1 MSMKHEPTRAALQTE
16 NQALRQRIAELEQ
29 RLTAADPALPAE
41 NQITTQHLL
50 ERTFASLRDAIFIID
65 ADTIRIVDCNPAAS
79 TIFGY
84 PREAMIGHPPNFL
97 HVNDAALETFRQ
109 HLYPALREHG
119 YLFLP
124 FFTMRR
130 NDGTIFSTEHTVAPL
145 YDHHGTHMGWVSVI
159 RDISEQ
165 VRTAEIY
172 RTLVETT
179 PSAIVLIDMDGTIR
193 FCNPQAAHL
202 FGYTSTDELIGT
214 YGTDLVASDDLLAN
228 PLAYAEHLGTMDD
241 RRNIKY
247 TMHKRDGETFSAEV
261 NSSIVTDGQ
270 NNPLALI
277 AVVRDITEREQA
289 AHSMQL
295 AYASLKELNDD
306 LRHSRNLLRVLFDGL
321 HDGFLLLDP
330 EGHIQTMNH
339 AMAELLGT
347 TPEELVGSRFAGEA
361 VGLNLDTVLARANAT
376 TDSGDMRRH
385 HVRYRGPDGSIRILN
400 TQTIALYAPPAYRKL
415 RQIIVHVVDVT
426 ENVQMQAR
434 MIENERFAASGRLAA
449 SVAHEINT
457 PLQALYNSLDLL
469 RIAPD
474 EDRQTFLSY
483 ALNEMKRIRRIV
495 RQLLDLYRPTA
506 ASLSQVNIPMLLE
519 RILLLIGKRIRDQ
532 DVTVETDIAP
542 QMPLIAG
549 HEDELMQVLLN
560 LIVNALDAMPEGGTL
575 SVACQTAMPDSAP
588 TTDERFITITIR
600 DTGYG
605 IKRDMLERIFDPF
618 VTTREEGTG
627 LGLAISHQIVQQHE
641 GTIQVTSTPGQGST
655 FTVALP
661 VIYDT

>member
-1 MSMKHEPTRAALQTE
+1 MTHEPAIAALAAE
-16 NQALRQRIAELEQ
+16 NHALRQRIAELEQ
-29 RLTAADPALPAE
+29 RLTTAPLPPADATH
-41 NQITTQHLL
+41 ITSQHLL

-65 ADTIRIVDCNPAAS
+65 AVTIQIVDCNPAAS

-84 PREAMIGHPPNFL
+84 AREEMIGQATNFL
-97 HVNDAALETFRQ
+97 HVNDAALDTFRQ
-109 HLYPALREHG
+109 HLYPALRDQG

-124 FFTMRR
+124 AFTMRR
-130 NDGTIFSTEHTVAPL
+130 KDGTIFSTEHTVAPL
-145 YDHHGTHMGWVSVI
+145 HDHQGTHMGWVSVV

-179 PSAIVLIDMDGTIR
+179 PSAIILTDMDSTIR

-202 FGYTSTDELIGT
+202 FGYPTTDDLIGT
-214 YGTDLVASDDLLAN
+214 SGTDLVATDNLLAN
-228 PLAYAEHLGTMDD
+228 PLDYAERLGTMAD

-247 TMHKRDGETFSAEV
+247 TMYRRDGETFSAEV

-277 AVVRDITEREQA
+277 VVVRDITESEQA
-289 AHSMQL
+289 EHSMQL

-330 EGHIQTMNH
+330 EGYIQTMNH
-339 AMAELLGT
+339 AMARLLGT
-347 TPEELVGSRFAGEA
+347 TPEDLVGSRFDGAA
-361 VGLNLDTVLARANAT
+361 IGLDLASVLASANANT
-376 TDSGDMRRH
+376 EPRDTHGQH
-385 HVRYRGPDGSIRILN
+385 IRYRSPDDSIRILN

-474 EDRQTFLSY
+474 KDRQTFLTY

-495 RQLLDLYRPTA
+495 RQLLDLYRPATTTLA
-506 ASLSQVNIPMLLE
+506 QVDIPMLIE

-532 DVTVETDIAP
+532 DVSVETAIDP
-542 QMPLIAG
+542 QIPLIAG
-549 HEDELMQVLLN
+549 REDELMQVLLN

-575 SVACQTAMPDSAP
+575 RVECGKVAPDRLPPTAESA
-588 TTDERFITITIR
+588 ITIAIS
-600 DTGYG
+600 DSGYG
-605 IKRDMLERIFDPF
+605 IKHDMLERIFEPF
-618 VTTREEGTG
+618 VTTRDEGTG

-641 GTIQVTSTPGQGST
+641 GTMHVTSTVGQGST
-655 FTVALP
+655 FTVTLP
-661 VIYDT
+661 VRYDT